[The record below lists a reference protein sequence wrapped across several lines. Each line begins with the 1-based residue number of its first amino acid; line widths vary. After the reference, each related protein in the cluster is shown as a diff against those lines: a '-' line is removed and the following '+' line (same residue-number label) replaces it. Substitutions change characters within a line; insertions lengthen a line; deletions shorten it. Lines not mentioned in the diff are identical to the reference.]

1 MSLNENDDLDI
12 VSIVQKAINLD
23 ENNDKLNNV
32 QCVSNISDIERIN
45 DIKIQL
51 ESFLELYDLSFDPSG
66 EFIIKNSSSSPKIS
80 KSLQRK
86 LTNFYTFLQL
96 YESSSYLSTQNGLF
110 NDIELNKKILRFLC
124 SIVKRACKD
133 TIGLEHNPTPS
144 LWSEIRERGCQFLGP
159 QIQEDALKLILHA
172 LDVCGH
178 MSRKVLVLYV
188 VLRLRECNLR
198 ASKTSIGHV
207 VQLLYRAGCFKL
219 EKRDQQ
225 SSLMEIKREYSKY
238 AALRRQHDM
247 QIISIALEAGIR
259 MTPEQWSKKLFG
271 DETHRADMQSIID
284 SLQSQL
290 SLEKIV
296 NDLFNRL
303 DSKPF
308 DAIVQPFFEYKDDF
322 IIYAQL
328 DKTEA
333 RKAMKHKS
341 KLSNKDMN
349 NNGSSSSVS
358 QNDSLE
364 DSDDDNELLNE
375 SFLSDDGENS
385 SNLTDTSDCPG
396 INDLNLTNDDL
407 NNYIRA
413 CSNILKCCF
422 EYLRVFNEI
431 NESRKETSSVSSL
444 STSRTNYNQPKTFH
458 KSYSTPMQNTVYQQ
472 NQQQINSYLGN
483 NGSYHMRTQ
492 TPTNTLGYNVC
503 SYLMLFLSFFYFKLK

>member
-12 VSIVQKAINLD
+12 VSIVQKAIDSNEIDDNLN
-23 ENNDKLNNV
+23 EFTA
-32 QCVSNISDIERIN
+32 SNDIERIN
-45 DIKIQL
+45 DIKQQL

-66 EFIIKNSSSSPKIS
+66 EFIIRNSPTSPKIS

-86 LTNFYTFLQL
+86 LINFYTFLQS
-96 YESSSYLSTQNGLF
+96 YETSSSSQLQTQNGLF

-124 SIVKRACKD
+124 SIVKRACRD
-133 TIGLEHNPTPS
+133 TIGLEHSPTPS

-172 LDVCGH
+172 LEVCGN

-225 SSLMEIKREYSKY
+225 SSLMEIKKEYSKY
-238 AALRRQHDM
+238 SSLRRQHDM

-303 DSKPF
+303 DSKPCDSCVQQFF
-308 DAIVQPFFEYKDDF
+308 DFKDEF
-322 IIYAQL
+322 LIYAQL

-333 RKAMKHKS
+333 RKAMRIKS
-341 KLSNKDMN
+341 KLTNNNKDMN
-349 NNGSSSSVS
+349 NNGSSSNDS
-358 QNDSLE
+358 QNNSINN
-364 DSDDDNELLNE
+364 DSDDENELLND
-375 SFLSDDGENS
+375 SFLSDDGEIS

-422 EYLRVFNEI
+422 DYLRVFNEL
-431 NESRKETSSVSSL
+431 NETRKETMSI
-444 STSRTNYNQPKTFH
+444 STNRSNYNQPKAVH
-458 KSYSTPMQNTVYQQ
+458 KSYSTPIQSTAYQHQ
-472 NQQQINSYLGN
+472 HQQQQQLNSFGA
-483 NGSYHMRTQ
+483 YHNRTQ
-492 TPTNTLGYNVC
+492 TPINNHGYNVC
-503 SYLMLFLSFFYFKLK
+503 SLLFDLNFFYSLLE